1 MQNRYALRFE
11 NGERRGE
18 TIPITGSGISV
29 GRKPGNAI
37 QVLDASVSGRHAE
50 LVVDAGG
57 VLLRDLG
64 STNGTRVGAERIS
77 EQRLAHADQVL
88 FGNVRMVFLDTEVG
102 DAPGPASPPAEV
114 AGLAGTAQ
122 DAGEAVRTVSAERVA
137 KSGKRSLVGGIVL
150 VLAVGAAVGGWFW
163 FNSGGGQRGPTHTV
177 KAVQAV
183 EGNLLADGYSFEG
196 DAGSWTS
203 DEAGPV
209 AFNSEPSARRSGA
222 NGLEASLNAGE
233 WALSR
238 SPAVSVSRGHLL
250 AASAWLHVSGAADA
264 TLGLQFESS
273 AGAAAP
279 TIAWS
284 KPLAS
289 GGEFEQLEVRAPVPT
304 IYDQARVVV
313 RARASGQ
320 ASPPDASGSGGRQN
334 TVDIDDAS
342 LVASAAADAP
352 PTLDEFQLFAL
363 GAPPTAAVLH
373 KIDRELISDLTVLQ
387 GGVGLDARALELSV
401 EPRENGFALGCG
413 KGAGRTLALR
423 VETALVVGGE
433 GTQATGRVATIG
445 NGGYRTHSIEFTRE
459 AVTSLILGS
468 GKDQVALVF
477 TAPANLHGLPEAE
490 PGKPGGFQIEAALG
504 DGEQVLMQL
513 VFRSERDAAQDLAR
527 SAREAE
533 KEGKLGAALAAWADL
548 RDKYPFESNL
558 LAEADAARGRLT
570 ALGLTEMR
578 DLRQRADRARF
589 LRLVDIFRRCKSA
602 AELTAAKFQGSEVE
616 TEARALIDS
625 IQGDLS
631 QLEADLDRA
640 EVARLKGMVSALE
653 TQKSP
658 KLAQLVRDY
667 LSERYGQSAGGD
679 R

>member
-64 STNGTRVGAERIS
+64 STNGTRVGAERVS

-88 FGNVRMVFLDTEVG
+88 FGNVRMVFLDTQVG
-102 DAPGPASPPAEV
+102 DIAPPPSPASEV
-114 AGLAGTAQ
+114 AGLAGTVQ
-122 DAGEAVRTVSAERVA
+122 GAGEAVRTVSAERVA
-137 KSGKRSLVGGIVL
+137 RSGKRSLVGGIVL
-150 VLAVGAAVGGWFW
+150 LVAVGGAVGGWFW
-163 FNSGGGQRGPTHTV
+163 FKSGGGQRGPTRTFQPVHP
-177 KAVQAV
+177 V

-196 DAGSWTS
+196 DGGAWTS
-203 DEAGPV
+203 DEV
-209 AFNSEPSARRSGA
+209 APAAFSSEPAARRSGA
-222 NGLEASLNAGE
+222 TGLEASLAAGE

-238 SPAVSVSRGHLL
+238 SPAVSVAHGRELV
-250 AASAWLHVSGAADA
+250 ASAWLRVSGAADA
-264 TLGLQFESS
+264 TLGLQFESTT
-273 AGAAAP
+273 GAAAT

-284 KPLAS
+284 QPIAS
-289 GGEFEQLEVRAPVPT
+289 GGEFAAVEVRAPVPT
-304 IYDQARVVV
+304 AYDQARVVV
-313 RARASGQ
+313 RARALAPGG
-320 ASPPDASGSGGRQN
+320 APDAAAGASHQGS
-334 TVDIDDAS
+334 VDIDDAS
-342 LVASAAADAP
+342 LVANAAAEAP
-352 PTLDEFQLFAL
+352 PTIEEFQLFML

-373 KIDRELISDLTVLQ
+373 KIDRELISNLAVLQ
-387 GGVGLDARALELSV
+387 GGVGIDARALELSL
-401 EPRENGFALGCG
+401 EKRENGLALGCG

-423 VETALVVGGE
+423 IETALVVGGE

-445 NGGYRTHSIEFTRE
+445 AGGYRTHSVEFTRE

-477 TAPANLHGLPEAE
+477 SAPANLHGRPEAE

-513 VFRSERDAAQDLAR
+513 VFRTERDAAQALAR

-533 KEGKLGAALAAWADL
+533 KEGKLGGSLAAWAKL
-548 RDKYPFESNL
+548 RDEYPFESTL
-558 LAEADAARGRLT
+558 LAEADASRGRLIEQ
-570 ALGLTEMR
+570 GLAEMR

-602 AELTAAKFQGSEVE
+602 AQQTASKFQGSEVE
-616 TEARALIDS
+616 TQALALIDS

-653 TQKSP
+653 VQKSP

-667 LSERYGQSAGGD
+667 LSERYGQHAGGD